1 MIIRQ
6 FPALNPADGIYFYW
20 RVITNMLVTHI
31 FLHADLKQ
39 V

>member
-6 FPALNPADGIYFYW
+6 FPALNPADVIYFYW
-20 RVITNMLVTHI
+20 HAITNMLVTHP
-31 FLHADLKQ
+31 FLRADLKE